1 MKKNQ
6 ITLKNKTFRQQD
18 QEQMKGKKAFRLREI
33 NEMEDLQ
40 QMKEY
45 FLSHNSCKEYNDTSE
60 KV

>member
-1 MKKNQ
+1 MNQ
-6 ITLKNKTFRQQD
+6 KTLKSKTFRQQD

-40 QMKEY
+40 QMREY
-45 FLSHNSCKEYNDTSE
+45 FLSHNSCKESNDTSE